1 MKTASLFATLVCL
14 TFAIGCASSS
24 GPSRSIGARAE
35 TGSRQGLG
43 FPIDTNTTLLVGRQ
57 FVWWPAIEHGYALPG
72 GPYRAEGEDEK
83 GVFFAAPAG
92 LHLESING
100 RENVKGGI
108 YLPKTDAT
116 GIRGHVYLFMPGWRG
131 GWKSFML
138 PDEFFSGYGNTWVL
152 VDPDGKHLPPPHPMP
167 LMH

>member
-1 MKTASLFATLVCL
+1 MKTASFFTTLVCL
-14 TFAIGCASSS
+14 IFALGCASSH
-24 GPSRSIGARAE
+24 GPSRSIGANAE
-35 TGSRQGLG
+35 AGSREGLG
-43 FPIDTNTTLLVGRQ
+43 FPVDTNTTLLVGRQ
-57 FVWWPAIEHGYALPG
+57 FSWWPAVELGYTLPG
-72 GPYRAEGEDEK
+72 GPYKAEGEDEK
-83 GVFFAAPAG
+83 GVFFRAPAG
-92 LHLESING
+92 MHLESIEG

-116 GIRGHVYLFMPGWRG
+116 GIRGHVYLFRPGWRG

-152 VDPDGKHLPPPHPMP
+152 VGPDGKHLPPPHPMP